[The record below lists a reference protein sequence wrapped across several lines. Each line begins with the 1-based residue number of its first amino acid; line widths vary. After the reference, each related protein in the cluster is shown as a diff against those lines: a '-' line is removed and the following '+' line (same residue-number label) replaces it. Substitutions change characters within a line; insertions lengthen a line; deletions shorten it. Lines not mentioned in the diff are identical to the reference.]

1 MNKLSIF
8 KAMALRSFFIKKSKE
23 VLGGLSLVI
32 VIALS
37 SSFLSTHYQAPTM
50 LFALLIGI
58 AFNFLSKEKNCIAG
72 IEFASGSLLRL
83 GVGLLGL
90 KLTFSNV
97 ESVGFIPIAS
107 VLLLVSFTLL
117 SGVILSF
124 VFGRKLGFGILAG
137 GAVAICGASAALSIA
152 AALPSKKELNQDV
165 LFVVIGVT
173 VLSTISMIIY
183 PVLFKYLGMNNIQS
197 GYLIGATVHDIAQ
210 VVGAGYSISEDS
222 GIIATFIKM
231 IRVSTLPVVILVV
244 AYLFK
249 EKGVERKLSLPW
261 FIFLFIIL
269 ALANN
274 VITIP
279 VIILNFLNN
288 VSMWFLIIAI
298 SALGVKT
305 NLAQIASVSK
315 SYSFILIVETLFLL
329 CISLGAVALI
339 DF

>member
-1 MNKLSIF
+1 
-8 KAMALRSFFIKKSKE
+8 
-23 VLGGLSLVI
+23 
-32 VIALS
+32 
-37 SSFLSTHYQAPTM
+37 
-50 LFALLIGI
+50 
-58 AFNFLSKEKNCIAG
+58 
-72 IEFASGSLLRL
+72 
-83 GVGLLGL
+83 
-90 KLTFSNV
+90 
-97 ESVGFIPIAS
+97 
-107 VLLLVSFTLL
+107 
-117 SGVILSF
+117 
-124 VFGRKLGFGILAG
+124 
-137 GAVAICGASAALSIA
+137 
-152 AALPSKKELNQDV
+152 
-165 LFVVIGVT
+165 
-173 VLSTISMIIY
+173 MIIY